1 MKRMLP
7 IILLLVILCGCGN
20 DTKPD
25 QTEANTSQPTQAS
38 NVHTY
43 IPDSQIEQQT
53 NGAVRQ
59 YDLEVAQIQWIA
71 PIHGG
76 VLVAEVT
83 DETRLTILSGIDGK
97 VTATAI
103 IPGKLTKDSVWQVTP
118 NGFAYY
124 DAQAGEVVLLDLQ
137 LTVADRTQ
145 LPQDLAGKPAISP
158 DGSQIFYCQD
168 QTVYSVETDRKISR
182 PVRTNTCKEQT
193 LLGCYM
199 NGAVVACRILDMLDQ
214 WSTLYISGEDGKLLA
229 KDNNLERVYSSGKE
243 YFALRNDGVV
253 NQYIYGNAE
262 ASALQMNIADKTAYG
277 ALELGGIVGQS
288 ETSDGV
294 QLSFYDLK
302 KTAAVTLPAEM
313 KIQMVAADSTAGGVW
328 LLTEDGVLLHWQLQA
343 SSLTEDTDYSGPV
356 YTADAPDTE
365 GLKQSASRGDAIAKE
380 HGVVIRV
387 YERALV
393 SNDSYDI
400 QVEYQPAAINRA
412 LDELEA
418 LLKKFPPKFL
428 YKSVAGQIRICI
440 VRSIGGQISS
450 AYHWHDGDPFIILSV
465 GVDMEQAFLDAFA
478 YVLDIHVL
486 GNSSIA
492 DSWETLNPQGFQ
504 YGTENTV
511 LAYLEGES
519 RAFADRRGMQT
530 VTDDRATVF
539 YHAMQ
544 ADNQEVFQSEI
555 MQAKLLMLCKAI
567 RDAWRLEQSP
577 ETFLWEQYLN
587 QSLAYQG

>member
-20 DTKPD
+20 NAQPD
-25 QTEANTSQPTQAS
+25 QTEANTSQPTQAA

-59 YDLEVAQIQWIA
+59 YDLEVAHIQWIA

-83 DETRLTILSGIDGK
+83 DETRLTILSGTDGT
-97 VTATAI
+97 VTATAT
-103 IPGKLTKDSVWQVTP
+103 IPWELTRESVWQVTP
-118 NGFAYY
+118 KGFAYY
-124 DAQAGEVVLLDLQ
+124 DAQAGEVILLDMKLA
-137 LTVADRTQ
+137 VADRTQ
-145 LPQDLAGKPAISP
+145 LPQDLTGRPAISP
-158 DGSQIFYCQD
+158 DGSQIFYCQA

-182 PVRTNTCKEQT
+182 PVRTNSCKEQM

-199 NGAVVACRILDMLDQ
+199 NGAVVACRVQDMLEK
-214 WSTLYISGEDGKLLA
+214 WSTLYISGKDGKLLA
-229 KDNNLERVYSSGKE
+229 NEDGIQTIYSNGKE
-243 YFALRNDGVV
+243 YFALRKEGVV
-253 NQYIYGNAE
+253 NQYIYGKTD
-262 ASALQMNIADKTAYG
+262 SSPVQMNIADEMAYG
-277 ALELGGIVGQS
+277 ALELGGILGQS

-294 QLSFYDLK
+294 QLSFYNLK
-302 KTAAVTLPAEM
+302 KTAAVTLSADM
-313 KIQMVAADSTAGGVW
+313 KLQMVAADSTTGGVW
-328 LLTEDGVLLHWQLQA
+328 LLTEDGVLLHWELQA
-343 SSLTEDTDYSGPV
+343 SSVVEDTEYTGPV

-418 LLKKFPPKFL
+418 ILKKFPSKFL

-440 VRSIGGQISS
+440 VRSIGGQITS
-450 AYHWHDGDPFIILSV
+450 AYHWKDGDPFIILSV
-465 GVDMEQAFLDAFA
+465 GVDMEQAFMDAFA

-492 DSWETLNPQGFQ
+492 DSWETLNPQGFT
-504 YGTENTV
+504 YGTENNV
-511 LAYLEGES
+511 LAYLEGEN
-519 RAFADRRGMQT
+519 RAFADKRGMES
-530 VTDDRATVF
+530 VMDDRASVF

-587 QSLAYQG
+587 QSLAYQQ